1 MATKILGA
9 GAMGLLVA
17 HELARLGKDP
27 VLLFKSKQR
36 LGLYLSAGSKITLV
50 RPHNESVETTAQTI
64 KGELAPLPSVNG
76 PIENLVISTK
86 SHSTVTA
93 LGPYIPF
100 LNETLNVLILQNGM
114 GMAEKL
120 KSTFWAYSGNM
131 PSIYEAISTHGAYK
145 LTPNQV
151 NHVGMGKLTI
161 APKFTKNSE
170 TPEMIQD
177 LLKSSGLNASY
188 VSLNAMLITQM
199 EKLVVN
205 ACINPLTALL
215 DCFNGDLLY
224 GAQVIPMMKKVTKE
238 AVQCFQAEFGAQ
250 IEDIDGARM
259 RLDPDRL
266 INTVL
271 EVCKAT
277 SQNSSSMREDVRHM
291 NKTEI
296 DGINGYIVGL
306 GKKHGIPTMTNKL
319 LVLMVKNKVS
329 IERGIEKSAL
339 DDI

>member
-17 HELARLGKDP
+17 HELARLGKNP

-50 RPHNESVETTAQTI
+50 RPHDESVETTAQKI
-64 KGELAPLPSVNG
+64 KGELAPLPSSG
-76 PIENLVISTK
+76 EIENLVISTK
-86 SHSTVTA
+86 SHATVSA
-93 LGPYIPF
+93 LGPYVPF
-100 LNETLNVLILQNGM
+100 LNENLNILILQNGM
-114 GMAEKL
+114 GMAETL
-120 KSTFWAYSGNM
+120 KTTFWLYSESM
-131 PSIYEAISTHGAYK
+131 PSVYEAISTHGAYK
-145 LTPNQV
+145 LTPNRV
-151 NHVGMGKLTI
+151 NHVGLGKLTI
-161 APKFTKNSE
+161 APKFTKSSE

-177 LLKSSGLNASY
+177 LLNCRGLNASL
-188 VSLNAMLITQM
+188 VSLNSMLITQM

-215 DCFNGDLLY
+215 DCLNGDLLY
-224 GAQVIPMMKKVTKE
+224 GAHVIPMMKRVTKE
-238 AVQCFQAEFGAQ
+238 AVLCFQAEYGTQIDQ
-250 IEDIDGARM
+250 IEGART

-271 EVCKAT
+271 DVCMAT
-277 SQNSSSMREDVRHM
+277 AQNSSSMREDVRHM

-296 DGINGYIVGL
+296 DGINGFIAGL
-306 GKKHGIPTMTNKL
+306 GKKHGISTLTNNM

-329 IERGIEKSAL
+329 IERGIEKSTL
-339 DDI
+339 EGI